1 MKFIVTESQFNRVLS
16 EAYYDSEKLYPRDYI
31 VGRLNRAPKYMK
43 GYIKNLPYIDCTD
56 NEGTPSVCT
65 KIPEVVFQFLFG
77 NF

>member
-1 MKFIVTESQFNRVLS
+1 MKFIVTESQFNRVIS

-43 GYIKNLPYIDCTD
+43 GYIKNLPYIDCVD

-65 KIPEVVFQFLFG
+65 KIPEVVYHFLFG